1 LAPSF
6 PRNALE
12 NLYTCWKKRPRFV
25 CLISGFTNVFLINGI
40 LVTKRSAD
48 INTDFFAEFAGHN
61 TQQVDVVNL
70 AAVEDYERQQQAVAN
85 AA

>member
-1 LAPSF
+1 LVPSF
-6 PRNALE
+6 PRSAQE
-12 NLYTCWKKRPRFV
+12 NLYTCWKKRTRFV
-25 CLISGFTNVFLINGI
+25 CLIHDLVIFFLINGI

>member
-1 LAPSF
+1 VIF
-6 PRNALE
+6 
-12 NLYTCWKKRPRFV
+12 
-25 CLISGFTNVFLINGI
+25 FLINGI